1 MSVLFGPADCT
12 TVRSV
17 SMCFKGR
24 SSNRLLVIRSSSFS
38 LSSLSRCPDSC
49 ANMFPNQ
56 SVTQSKSNTSASLY
70 ACRTAPTRSSGSSIV
85 CHSRGRDARWRAIRA
100 RISSS
105 SAVAVAMKATEPA
118 EPAVLPLLVTRRSAK
133 VLFPLRA
140 PPSISI
146 NRGGIVFSENTMDF
160 FSWLSFPQELP
171 QFSYRSHSNN
181 RKPQVECSYSYHDQ
195 YQQCHYLR
203 HFLDSPVAITGQS
216 SNAPGYP
223 GSQNQCRNSHR
234 YPYDKTNELS
244 RDQHDSQSDDACQD
258 QSLGR
263 DSVVK
268 RCSQTSWACSRKNA
282 QHQHHGPACRRQ
294 RDQQGKWEGVRSYT
308 GEKRKFEQQYTH
320 RAKHSETSYTTI
332 AHNL

>member
-12 TVRSV
+12 TVRS
-17 SMCFKGR
+17 SSIWFKGR
-24 SSNRLLVIRSSSFS
+24 SSNRLLVIRSSSFP

-49 ANMFPNQ
+49 FNMFPNQ

-70 ACRTAPTRSSGSSIV
+70 ACRTAPARSSGSSIV

-105 SAVAVAMKATEPA
+105 SAVAVAMKAM
-118 EPAVLPLLVTRRSAK
+118 EPAVLTLLVARRSAK

-160 FSWLSFPQELP
+160 FFWLSFPRRNFLN
-171 QFSYRSHSNN
+171 SAYRLHSNK
-181 RKPQVECSYSYHDQ
+181 RKPQVEYLCSYHDQ

-263 DSVVK
+263 DSLVK
-268 RCSQTSWACSRKNA
+268 RSSQTSWACSRKNA

-294 RDQQGKWEGVRSYT
+294 RDQQGKWEGMYSYT

-320 RAKHSETSYTTI
+320 RTKHSETSYTTI
-332 AHNL
+332 AHHL